1 MTRLATTGGGSTDG
15 DASVASPAA
24 AAAAASPSPYFW
36 SGLRRRGYAT
46 LMLQGLCQDWG
57 LTYTG
62 ADTGDLDHDIYAPFC
77 HPEYHPHPRT
87 YGNFQGPFSIRRR
100 CIGGRYVHDY
110 MFDYLRQF
118 NGNYADLGRVAVALF
133 MEGHEGT
140 MEVVRTL
147 DDDLAHFIEHDVDLE
162 NTLVLLTADH
172 GNHMGPYP
180 VFTQMGKLELALPA
194 LFVLAP
200 QRLLRCHP
208 SIRAALE
215 RNQQR
220 LTTPLDVYF
229 ALRSLEALPEF
240 GAGGGGGSGGASC
253 GAGGAHTAP
262 FSADAGIFGPIAPNR
277 TCAEAH
283 IDGAIC
289 SCGRIPSTCGG
300 C

>member
-1 MTRLATTGGGSTDG
+1 M
-15 DASVASPAA
+15 
-24 AAAAASPSPYFW
+24 
-36 SGLRRRGYAT
+36 
-46 LMLQGLCQDWG
+46 
-57 LTYTG
+57 
-62 ADTGDLDHDIYAPFC
+62 
-77 HPEYHPHPRT
+77 
-87 YGNFQGPFSIRRR
+87 
-100 CIGGRYVHDY
+100 
-110 MFDYLRQF
+110 
-118 NGNYADLGRVAVALF
+118 ALF

-140 MEVVRTL
+140 MEVVHTL
-147 DDDLAHFIEHDVDLE
+147 DHDLAHFIEHDVDLE

-200 QRLLRCHP
+200 QRLLRCYP

-240 GAGGGGGSGGASC
+240 GAAGSKSSGDTSC
-253 GAGGAHTAP
+253 GSANTHAAL
-262 FSADAGIFGPIAPNR
+262 FSANAGIFGPIALNR

-283 IDGAIC
+283 IDDAIC